1 MYQLFKFF
9 GINVTIAKPL
19 KIKILTPALMKKNTI
34 LPIIITL
41 FTFGAFAQTT
51 DLYVGAASDFYA
63 KGTLSMLGNATI
75 ADGQKFTSDA
85 TAKILAKGNVT
96 ITTNPVVIAGALTFT
111 NSVEKN
117 ISGSVQSK
125 AIYMTASSALN
136 LSGTGDLKATDS
148 LTLNGII
155 KTNANVIE
163 LGSSPT
169 NVGLLVHTSGYINGN
184 MKRWFGAATVSN
196 VLFPF
201 GASTYFVPAKISYT
215 SAPSVGGTLQG
226 KHVMNTANPLVAS
239 SLVDGSITVDKISE
253 MNIWQMDAANGLTG
267 GDYYLELTTNLI
279 YGVSDVTDLRIVK
292 RGIPSDLWAL
302 NGTHETGTGSTSNP
316 TIKRAAMSGFSQF
329 AIGSSSANPLP
340 VTLTY
345 LNADCGENG
354 VDIKW
359 QTASENN
366 SAYFGVER
374 SLDGQNWNEIA
385 TKAAAGNSTSLID
398 YAIVD
403 EERLA
408 GTRYYRLNQV
418 DKDGKSTFHGPVSSS
433 CSNEDLTITL
443 FPNPTSANISVAV
456 QTVTA
461 GLVDLT
467 IHSMD
472 GKLITSLT
480 AQVAAGSSILPVN
493 IEGNKVGVYLVSIS
507 LNGKTSIEKL
517 VIQ

>member
-1 MYQLFKFF
+1 M
-9 GINVTIAKPL
+9 NVTIAKPL
-19 KIKILTPALMKKNTI
+19 KIKILTPSLMKKNTI
-34 LPIIITL
+34 LPIFITL
-41 FTFGAFAQTT
+41 FAFGPFAQTT
-51 DLYVGAASDFYA
+51 DLYVGASTDFYA
-63 KGTLSMLGNATI
+63 KGIVSLHGNATI
-75 ADGQKFTSDA
+75 ANGQKFTSDA

-96 ITTNPVVIAGALTFT
+96 ITANPLVIAGALTFT

-136 LSGTGDLKATDS
+136 LNGTGDLKATDS

-155 KTNANVIE
+155 KTNANAVE

-169 NVGLLVHTSGYINGN
+169 NVGLLVNTSGYINGN
-184 MKRWFGAATVSN
+184 MKRWFGAATVSD
-196 VLFPF
+196 VLFPL
-201 GASTYFVPAKISYT
+201 GANTHLVPAKISYT
-215 SAPSVGGTLQG
+215 TAPSVGGTLLG
-226 KHVMNTANPLVAS
+226 RHTMNTANPLIS
-239 SLVDGSITVDKISE
+239 TSLVDGSATIDKVSE
-253 MNIWQMDAANGLTG
+253 MNIWQFDAANGLTG
-267 GDYYLELTTNLI
+267 GNYTMELTSNLI
-279 YGVSDVTDLRIVK
+279 YGITDVTELRIVK
-292 RGIPSDLWAL
+292 RATSSDPWSL
-302 NGTHETGTGSTSNP
+302 NGTHVAGAGTNATP
-316 TIKRAAMSGFSQF
+316 IVKRSAMTGFSQF
-329 AIGSSSANPLP
+329 AVGSSSANPLP

-366 SAYFGVER
+366 SAYFEVER
-374 SLDGQNWNEIA
+374 SLDGQNWNEIK
-385 TKAAAGNSTSLID
+385 TVTAAGNSASLID
-398 YAIVD
+398 YVIID

-433 CSNEDLTITL
+433 CSNDAITMTL
-443 FPNPTSANISVAV
+443 FPNPTSANVTVAV
-456 QTVTA
+456 QTATA

-472 GKLITSLT
+472 GKLITSL
-480 AQVAAGSSILPVN
+480 AAMVDAGSSILPVN

-507 LNGKTSIEKL
+507 LNGKTNIEKL